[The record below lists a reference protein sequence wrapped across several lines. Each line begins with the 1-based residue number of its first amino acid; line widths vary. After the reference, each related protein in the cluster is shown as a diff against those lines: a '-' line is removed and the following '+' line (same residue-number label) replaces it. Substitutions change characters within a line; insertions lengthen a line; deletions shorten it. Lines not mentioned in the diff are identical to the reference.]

1 MRKYLRLCPALTACG
16 VPGPRHQWWGQA
28 PSWETQWGG
37 GAQPQLISPSP
48 ASLASCS
55 NFYESPTHRSGAYT
69 WPASSAQST
78 GGATWLPR
86 ISLAHTLPLAMAADA
101 PGCEAMTPVL
111 STTCACDTVNLP
123 EFPIMYLFWVLTLCT
138 ETAAHGCF
146 FTKKNTQKT
155 MGKEDTSFYALFG
168 SLLCLHVSC

>member
-1 MRKYLRLCPALTACG
+1 MVG
-16 VPGPRHQWWGQA
+16 PGPIMGD
-28 PSWETQWGG
+28 PVGG
-37 GAQPQLISPSP
+37 GSSHSSSRPHLPLLPPAVISTNHQPIGVEHTLGQPARPRAQEVPPG
-48 ASLASCS
+48 C
-55 NFYESPTHRSGAYT
+55 
-69 WPASSAQST
+69 
-78 GGATWLPR
+78 PR

-146 FTKKNTQKT
+146 FTKNKNKKQWEKKT
-155 MGKEDTSFYALFG
+155 LHSMHFLVLCYACMCLAERTRFIGFG
-168 SLLCLHVSC
+168 DL